1 MSGTVNISRAIFD
14 HEFFASEPMTE
25 REAWMW
31 LIMEASWKPRKKRAG
46 DVIVDL
52 ERGQLAASV
61 RFMAAAWKWTPARV
75 QRYLC
80 KLKRA
85 EMISQMD
92 GKRVTVLAIKN
103 YDSFQSALDAPKN
116 RYRTDTEADTCKSL
130 KYNGKMHSSDTPETE
145 NRYRSDTNEKKDAR
159 RGEGKEVSP
168 VGDTPPPIDEIA
180 ACVSAYNATADRAGW
195 PKVQTVSKARRS
207 ALSQRLRECGGATG
221 WEVALAKAEA
231 SDFLNGRTAKPFTA
245 SFDFLTQA
253 KSFTKLME
261 GNYDNRASR
270 PSAPDNPTL
279 RAIARAAGA
288 FEASPVDWSAGR
300 GLT

>member
-25 REAWMW
+25 REAWIW

-61 RFMAAAWKWTPARV
+61 RFMASAWKWTPARV
-75 QRYLC
+75 QRFI
-80 KLKRA
+80 KRLSDLS
-85 EMISQMD
+85 MIVPKTD
-92 GKRVTVLAIKN
+92 TGVTVI
-103 YDSFQSALDAPKN
+103 
-116 RYRTDTEADTCKSL
+116 TIC
-130 KYNGKMHSSDTPETE
+130 KYNEYQPQPKGSDTGPIQD
-145 NRYRSDTNEKKDAR
+145 RYRSDTNEKKDAR
-159 RGEGKEVSP
+159 REEGKEVSP

-180 ACVSAYNATADRAGW
+180 ACVSAYNATAERAGW
-195 PKVQTVSKARRS
+195 PKVQTVSRARRL

-245 SFDFLTQA
+245 TFDFLTQA

-261 GNYDNRASR
+261 GNYDNRTSR

-279 RAIARAAGA
+279 RAIARAASA
-288 FEASPVDWSAGR
+288 FEASPVDWPAGR
-300 GLT
+300 SLA

>member
-25 REAWMW
+25 REAWIW
-31 LIMEASWKPRKKRAG
+31 LIMEASWRPRKKRAG

-75 QRYLC
+75 QRFI
-80 KLKRA
+80 KRLSDLS
-85 EMISQMD
+85 MIVPKTD
-92 GKRVTVLAIKN
+92 TGVTVITICKYN
-103 YDSFQSALDAPKN
+103 EYQPPPKA
-116 RYRTDTEADTCKSL
+116 ADT
-130 KYNGKMHSSDTPETE
+130 GPIQD
-145 NRYRSDTNEKKDAR
+145 RYRSDTNEKKDAR
-159 RGEGKEVSP
+159 REEGKEVSP

-195 PKVQTVSKARRS
+195 PKVQTVSRARRA

-261 GNYDNRASR
+261 GNYDNRIGNSSTSR
-270 PSAPDNPTL
+270 RSGMVDAF
-279 RAIARAAGA
+279 AAVAAQRSGH
-288 FEASPVDWSAGR
+288 S
-300 GLT
+300 

>member
-25 REAWMW
+25 REAWIW

-80 KLKRA
+80 KLKQA
-85 EMISQMD
+85 EMVTQAD
-92 GKRVTVLAIKN
+92 GARVTVLAIKN
-103 YDSFQSALDAPKN
+103 YETFQSALEAPKN
-116 RYRTDTEADTCKSL
+116 RYRPDTESDTEKSL
-130 KYNGKMHSSDTPETE
+130 NPNIKDSNSDTPETE

-159 RGEGKEVSP
+159 REEGKEVSP

-195 PKVQTVSKARRS
+195 PKVQTVSRARRA

-253 KSFTKLME
+253 KSFTRLME
-261 GNYDNRASR
+261 GNYDNRIGNSSTSR
-270 PSAPDNPTL
+270 RSGMVDAF
-279 RAIARAAGA
+279 AAVAAQRSGH
-288 FEASPVDWSAGR
+288 S
-300 GLT
+300 